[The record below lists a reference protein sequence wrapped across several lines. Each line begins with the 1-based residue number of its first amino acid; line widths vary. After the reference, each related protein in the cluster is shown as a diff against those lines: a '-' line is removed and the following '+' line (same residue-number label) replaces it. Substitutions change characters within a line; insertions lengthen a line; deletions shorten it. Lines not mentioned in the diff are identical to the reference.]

1 MSPPLEIAV
10 LAAPTSVQTYSSLR
24 CQRGLSENCESMKLL
39 SAPRQPFVG
48 LTVMAATGIIVAE
61 IVPVAPTALLSAG
74 IVLGICILTALC
86 WPKLPATYL
95 IVAVGFF
102 LLHKFA
108 TTNTAGEQLADK
120 LGERPRVVTAMGCVI
135 TEPKFSS
142 GGFATFLL
150 KLRSIELEGK
160 TESTQAVWQIRW
172 KGEPE
177 FGDELKL
184 FGTAVPIAPPRNP
197 GEFDMRAYLARHD
210 VRRMLF
216 VRYAEDGTLIR
227 HGGGNPALRLA
238 QASRTW
244 MQNALCRGLNDAPAA
259 KSFISGIVLG
269 IRHETPEDIEEA
281 FQQTGTIHLFAVA
294 GLHVG
299 IVAALLWV
307 LAAIA
312 RLPRKRAAAFIIPSL
327 FFYAAVTGLHI
338 PALRAAVMASIL
350 VGSYFFERR
359 AFLPNS
365 LAAAAFFILCWST
378 NELFSTGF
386 QLSFAVVGVIVL
398 FADPLF
404 RLLQRRA
411 APDPFLPQSLIRGPQ
426 RWMHSSYEWLCGS
439 ASVSLAAWIG
449 SLPLILWYFHLVTP
463 ISFLANLIVVP
474 IAFFVLAVAL
484 LSLIATPLLPWVAIV
499 FNNANWALATLVIG
513 IVHLFAQ
520 VPGGHFYV
528 GEPHWG
534 GQISAKVTVLDLGAG
549 AAAHVRV
556 NGYDWLVDCG
566 SEHNY
571 QRIVRQ
577 YLHWAGVNR
586 LTGVVL
592 THGDSQHIGGITQL
606 LTDFPGVRVLDN
618 PAPDRSLIHRR
629 LSRIVSEV
637 EGHGRKPVEV
647 AAGENLDLSREV
659 FAHVLFPARGF
670 AGATAD
676 DQALVIRLSIAAGS
690 SVLFMSDNGAE
701 TEGTLLNNSPDLQ
714 SDILV
719 KGQHSS
725 GISGSAPFLDAVRPR
740 LIIATSREFPEHE
753 RISEEWAKQLRDR
766 DIKLFRQD
774 ETGAVELNFSGN
786 EWSARAY
793 LTGEVF
799 RSVNR

>member
-1 MSPPLEIAV
+1 
-10 LAAPTSVQTYSSLR
+10 
-24 CQRGLSENCESMKLL
+24 MKLL

-48 LTVMAATGIIVAE
+48 LALMAASGIIVAE
-61 IVPVAPTALLSAG
+61 VVPLAPTALISAALV
-74 IVLGICILTALC
+74 IGICILITLC
-86 WPKLPATYL
+86 WPKLAATYL
-95 IVAVGFF
+95 IVAAGFF

-108 TTNTAGEQLADK
+108 TTNTAGQQLADK
-120 LGERPRVVTAMGCVI
+120 LGDRPRVVTAVGCVI
-135 TEPKFSS
+135 TEPKISPS
-142 GGFATFLL
+142 GFATFLL

-160 TESTQAVWQIRW
+160 TESTRAVWQVRW
-172 KGEPE
+172 KGVLE

-184 FGTAVPIAPPRNP
+184 FGTAEPIAPPRNP

-216 VRYAEDGTLIR
+216 ARYPEDGTLIR
-227 HGGGNPALRLA
+227 HGGGNPILRAA

-244 MQNALCRGLNDAPAA
+244 MQNALCRGLDDAPEV

-269 IRHETPEDIEEA
+269 IRHETPEDIEEP

-299 IVAALLWV
+299 IMAALLWV

-312 RLPRKRAAAFIIPSL
+312 RLSRKRAAAFIIPSL

-359 AFLPNS
+359 VFLPNS
-365 LAAAAFFILCWST
+365 LAAAAFFILCWNT
-378 NELFSTGF
+378 NELFSAGF
-386 QLSFAVVGVIVL
+386 QLSFAVVGAIVL
-398 FADPLF
+398 FADPFF
-404 RLLQRRA
+404 RFFQRRA
-411 APDPFLPQSLIRGPQ
+411 APDPFLPQSLVRGPR
-426 RWMHSSYEWLCGS
+426 RWMHSSYEWLCGG

-463 ISFLANLIVVP
+463 ISLLANLVVVP

-484 LSLIATPLLPWVAIV
+484 LSLMTTPLLPWIALV
-499 FNNANWALATLVIG
+499 FNNANWTLATLVIG

-520 VPGGHFYV
+520 IPGGHFYV
-528 GEPHWG
+528 GEPDWSG
-534 GQISAKVTVLDLGAG
+534 RSAKMTVLDLGAG
-549 AAAHVRV
+549 AAVHVRV
-556 NGYDWLVDCG
+556 NGHDWLIDCG
-566 SEHNY
+566 GERSY
-571 QRIVRQ
+571 DRVVRG

-586 LTGVVL
+586 LTGLVL
-592 THGDSQHIGGITQL
+592 THGDSQHIGGVMQL
-606 LTDFPGVRVLDN
+606 LSDFPRVRVIDN
-618 PAPDRSLIHRR
+618 PAADRSLIHRR
-629 LSRIVSEV
+629 LSRIVSGL
-637 EGHGRKPVEV
+637 EGRGRKSDQV
-647 AAGENLDLSREV
+647 AAGDNFHLSREAI
-659 FAHVLFPARGF
+659 AHVLFPPRGF

-676 DQALVIRLSIAAGS
+676 DQALVIRLSIAPS
-690 SVLFMSDNGAE
+690 TFVLFMSDNGEE
-701 TEGTLLNNSPDLQ
+701 TERALLSNGSNLQ

-725 GISGSAPFLDAVRPR
+725 GSSGSAPLLDAVRPR
-740 LIIATSREFPEHE
+740 LIITTSREFPEHE
-753 RISEEWAKQLRDR
+753 RIREQWAEQLRAR
-766 DIKLFRQD
+766 SIKLFRQD
-774 ETGAVELNFSGN
+774 ETGAVELNFSGD

-799 RSVNR
+799 RSVSR

>member
-1 MSPPLEIAV
+1 
-10 LAAPTSVQTYSSLR
+10 
-24 CQRGLSENCESMKLL
+24 MKLL

-48 LTVMAATGIIVAE
+48 LALMAAVGIMVAE
-61 IVPVAPTALLSAG
+61 IVPLAPTALISMA
-74 IVLGICILTALC
+74 IVLAICILIALC
-86 WPKLPATYL
+86 WPKLAATYL
-95 IVAVGFF
+95 IVATGFF

-108 TTNTAGEQLADK
+108 TTNTAGQQLAVK
-120 LGERPRVVTAMGCVI
+120 LGERPRVVTAVGCVI
-135 TEPKFSS
+135 TEPKISS

-150 KLRSIELEGK
+150 KLKSIELEGK
-160 TESTQAVWQIRW
+160 TESTRAVWQIRW
-172 KGEPE
+172 KSAPE

-184 FGTAVPIAPPRNP
+184 FGTAEPIAPPRNP

-210 VRRMLF
+210 VRRILF
-216 VRYAEDGTLIR
+216 IRYPEDGTLIR
-227 HGGGNPALRLA
+227 HGGGNPVLRVA

-244 MQNALCRGLNDAPAA
+244 MQNALCRGLNNSPEV

-269 IRHETPEDIEEA
+269 IRHDTPEDIEEP

-312 RLPRKRAAAFIIPSL
+312 RLPRKRAAVFIIPSL

-359 AFLPNS
+359 VFLPNS
-365 LAAAAFFILCWST
+365 LAAAAFFILCWNT

-404 RLLQRRA
+404 RIFQRGA
-411 APDPFLPQSLIRGPQ
+411 APDPFLPQSLVRGPR
-426 RWMHSSYEWLCGS
+426 RWMHSSYEWLCGG
-439 ASVSLAAWIG
+439 AVVSLAAWVG

-463 ISFLANLIVVP
+463 ISFLANLVVVP

-520 VPGGHFYV
+520 IPGGHFYV
-528 GEPHWG
+528 GKPDWG
-534 GQISAKVTVLDLGAG
+534 NRISAKMTVLDLGAG
-549 AAAHVRV
+549 AAVHVRA
-556 NGYDWLVDCG
+556 NGHDWLIDCG
-566 SEHNY
+566 SERSY
-571 QRIVRQ
+571 ERIVRQ
-577 YLHWAGVNR
+577 YLHWAGVNQ

-606 LTDFPGVRVLDN
+606 LSDFPRVRVIDN

-629 LSRIVSEV
+629 LSRIVSEL
-637 EGHGRKPVEV
+637 GGRKSVEV
-647 AAGENLDLSREV
+647 AAGDNFHLSREV
-659 FAHVLFPARGF
+659 IAHILFPPRGF

-676 DQALVIRLSIAAGS
+676 DQALVIRLSSAPGL
-690 SVLFMSDNGAE
+690 SVLFMSDNGAQ
-701 TEGTLLNNSPDLQ
+701 TEGALLSNSPDPQ
-714 SDILV
+714 TDILV
-719 KGQHSS
+719 KGQHYS
-725 GISGSAPFLDAVRPR
+725 GISGSPPFLDAVRPR
-740 LIIATSREFPEHE
+740 LVIATSREFPEHE
-753 RISEEWAKQLRDR
+753 RISEEWTEQLRVR
-766 DIKLFRQD
+766 GIKLFRQD
-774 ETGAVELNFSGN
+774 ETGAVELNFSGD

-799 RSVNR
+799 RSVSR